1 MTQSQITTPST
12 GQPEEV
18 MPPVR
23 SSAVRGVLA
32 RRIFDYAAD
41 RVHATVRWPDGSVS
55 GGGSHDVGAPVFE
68 IVRPD
73 QFFARLARDYK
84 IGFGEAYMA
93 GDWRAAD
100 GHDLAD
106 VLEPW
111 AARLTELVPKGL
123 QRLRGLADL
132 SAPPVQRNS
141 LEGSKSNI
149 EAHYDLSN
157 ELFSRFLD
165 PSLTYSSALFA
176 QTEPPLGGDLQEAQ
190 QRKLDSILDMAGVR
204 EGTRVLEI
212 GSGWGSLLLRG
223 AQRGAHVT
231 SITLS
236 AEQLALAQD
245 RVDAAGLSEHVDL
258 RLQDYRDVRGE
269 FDAVVSIEMIEA
281 VGREFWPTYFAA
293 IDSLLAPGGTAA
305 IQAITMGHRQ
315 MLATQKSHSWILKYI
330 FPGGMLP
337 SLRAIDEALDRHTRL
352 TVTQDLSFGQHYG
365 ETLHRW
371 RERFEAN
378 WPEIRPHGFDERFRR
393 MWEFYLGYCEAGFR
407 STYIGVHQLQ
417 LRRG

>member
-1 MTQSQITTPST
+1 MTQSQITTPSI
-12 GQPEEV
+12 GEPEEV
-18 MPPVR
+18 MPSVR
-23 SSAVRGVLA
+23 PSAVRGVLA

-41 RVHATVRWPDGSVS
+41 RVHATVRWPDGSVT
-55 GGGSHDVGAPVFE
+55 GGGSHDTGAPVFE
-68 IVRPD
+68 IVHPD

-111 AARLTELVPKGL
+111 ATRLTELVPKGL

-141 LEGSKSNI
+141 LEGSKTNI

-176 QTEPPLGGDLQEAQ
+176 QTEPPLRGDLQEAQ

-212 GSGWGSLLLRG
+212 GSGWGSLLLRA

-236 AEQLALAQD
+236 SEQLALAQE

-337 SLRAIDEALDRHTRL
+337 SLRAIDEALDRHTGL
-352 TVTQDLSFGQHYG
+352 QVTQDLSFGQHYG
-365 ETLHRW
+365 ETLQRW
-371 RERFEAN
+371 RERFAAN
-378 WPEIRPHGFDERFRR
+378 WEEIRPHGFDERFRR

-407 STYIGVHQLQ
+407 SEYIGVHQLQ
-417 LRRG
+417 LRRT

>member
-1 MTQSQITTPST
+1 MTQSQIAATSMD
-12 GQPEEV
+12 QPEEI
-18 MPPVR
+18 MPSVR
-23 SSAVRGVLA
+23 PSLVRGALA
-32 RRIFDYAAD
+32 RRIFDFAAD
-41 RVHATVRWPDGSVS
+41 RVHATVRWPDGSVT

-132 SAPPVQRNS
+132 SAPPVSRNS
-141 LEGSKSNI
+141 VEGSRSNI

-165 PSLTYSSALFA
+165 PSMTYSAALFA
-176 QTEPPLGGDLQEAQ
+176 QGSPPFSGDLQEAQ
-190 QRKLDSILDMAGVR
+190 LRKLDSVLDMAGVR
-204 EGTRVLEI
+204 EGSRVLEI
-212 GSGWGSLLLRG
+212 GSGWGSLLLRA

-236 AEQLALAQD
+236 GEQLALAQASVDAVGLSD
-245 RVDAAGLSEHVDL
+245 RVEL
-258 RLQDYRDVRGE
+258 RLQDYRDVRGQ

-281 VGREFWPTYFAA
+281 VGREYWPTYFGA
-293 IDSLLAPGGTAA
+293 IDSLLAPGGSAA

-315 MLATQKSHSWILKYI
+315 MLATQRSHSWILKYI

-337 SLRAIDEALDRHTRL
+337 SLRAIDETLARHTRL
-352 TVTQDLSFGQHYG
+352 EVSQDLSFGQHYG
-365 ETLHRW
+365 ETLQRW
-371 RERFEAN
+371 RQRFEAN
-378 WPEIRPHGFDERFRR
+378 WEDIRGHGFDERFRR

-407 STYIGVHQLQ
+407 SEYINVHQLQ
-417 LRRG
+417 LRRA